1 MPRIPRA
8 DFGDTQSTRTPMPQV
23 NPNAPLEAF
32 GGGQSLLGTTQAAQ
46 NLVKGGQELVL
57 EQKKQADD
65 AASMKIY
72 DQLLQHKND
81 LLYNPKT
88 GAMNRKGEQ
97 AFGAAEEYQGAFDK
111 YATAL
116 EQSLSND
123 EQRVM
128 FQRMKSRVGGDLN
141 DTLQR
146 HTYSEAEKYK
156 IEVANNTMK
165 SVTDDA
171 VLNWFQ
177 PGKVDESLE
186 MVRGIAREQAK
197 AQGLSELAP
206 QKEREAASKIYSG
219 VIDRMMATGDDLQAK
234 KYFEKIKE
242 EMTGAD
248 AVAVEKSLKVASTRG
263 EAQRVT
269 DQIITTAGTNLGSA
283 LEEARKL
290 PYGEVRDQVNQR
302 IKEHFAD
309 KRMAEE
315 EADRQNFDAA
325 SDIIENSGGRGTIPP
340 QMLAGMPSAK
350 REALEKRAAQLR
362 AGIDPEPNSQ
372 AYYDL
377 MRIAAS
383 NPQKFRS
390 LNLREYIGKITQ
402 SEMTQMIKD
411 QTSRDGA
418 GSKELDGYRTNS
430 QIVDT
435 TIKAMGISKNEE
447 AVKQFTDEVDRR
459 TRLEAKEKGRALN
472 NEEVQRIV
480 DNLAT
485 TVTEVGSG
493 GNPFS
498 FDYWSGSKRL
508 YQIERDKEIEISFD
522 QIPPVE
528 LRKIREAMAKRK
540 IPFSE
545 KSALELYGNKLR
557 QFRGR

>member
-1 MPRIPRA
+1 
-8 DFGDTQSTRTPMPQV
+8 MPQV
-23 NPNAPLEAF
+23 NPNAPIEAF
-32 GGGQSLLGTTQAAQ
+32 GGGQSLLGATQAAQ

-65 AASMKIY
+65 AASMKVY
-72 DQLLQHKND
+72 DQLLQHKNS
-81 LLYNPKT
+81 LLYDPKT

-97 AFGAAEEYQGAFDK
+97 AFGAAEEYQGEFDK
-111 YATAL
+111 YASSI
-116 EQSLSND
+116 ESKLSND

-171 VLNWFQ
+171 VLNWYQ
-177 PGKVDESLE
+177 PGKIDESLE
-186 MVRGIAREQAK
+186 MVRGIARDQAK
-197 AQGLSELAP
+197 AQGLSDLAP

-219 VIDRMMATGDDLQAK
+219 VIDRMMATGDDLQAN
-234 KYFEKIKE
+234 KYFESVKK
-242 EMTGAD
+242 EMTAAD
-248 AVAVEKSLKVASTRG
+248 VVKIEDSLKVAKVEG
-263 EAQRVT
+263 ESQRVA
-269 DQIITTAGTNLGSA
+269 AGIVGRAGNLGAA

-290 PYGEVRDQVNQR
+290 PFGKVREEVNKKV
-302 IKEHFAD
+302 KEHFAD
-309 KRMAEE
+309 LRLANEE
-315 EADRQNFDAA
+315 QERTQFDSA

-340 QMLAGMPSAK
+340 QLLAGLPSAK

-377 MRIAAS
+377 MRIASS
-383 NPQKFRS
+383 NPQGFRRM
-390 LNLREYIGKITQ
+390 NLREYIGKVTQ
-402 SEMTQMIKD
+402 NEMTQLIKD
-411 QTSRDGA
+411 QTSKSGD
-418 GSKELDGYRTNS
+418 GSKELDGYRTNA

-435 TIKAMGISKNEE
+435 TIKAMRINKDEE

-459 TRLEAKEKGRALN
+459 TRLEAKEKGRPLN

-498 FDYWSGSKRL
+498 FDYWSGDKRL
-508 YQIERDKEIEISFD
+508 YQIDRDKEIEVSFD
-522 QIPPVE
+522 QIPQVE

-545 KSALELYGNKLR
+545 RSALELYGNKLR